1 MSHQDL
7 LESFRTAYQN
17 LQLLPLLTQEEF
29 NKFGVEYGTDVID
42 ELEQFMED
50 CTPGADKLIFTGHR
64 GCGKSTLLTEF
75 CRRMDDRY
83 FVVFFSI
90 ADLIELSDVNHVNIL
105 FAIAMQLMDAARK
118 RKVSIQQTTEKVFY
132 EWLGTYTRTEVPAK
146 EKLES
151 GFNFFGQVQIKLKT
165 NATIREEIRIEFSRK
180 LSDLIDQIEQIAAE
194 IKTATNQEILV
205 VIDDLDKLD
214 LSVVDQVYFNNVKA
228 LFQPQFRAIY
238 TVPIAATHDIRL
250 VSTLR
255 SETYRILSMQ
265 ISRFYTQEI
274 PSEAEPK
281 LLEDQIKI
289 FREILQK
296 RVPDSLMEA
305 GVVDQLI
312 LNSGGVLRELIR
324 LASQCCSK
332 VLVQIRRELRKGTED
347 QNLPGL
353 QLNREILEQALIDL
367 QISFAEPLGQKD
379 YEMLRIIHQGS
390 LPVDAESQR
399 FLDLLHGLYILEYRD
414 TEFRYG
420 LHPIVANLLRQKGLI
435 D

>member
-1 MSHQDL
+1 
-7 LESFRTAYQN
+7 
-17 LQLLPLLTQEEF
+17 
-29 NKFGVEYGTDVID
+29 
-42 ELEQFMED
+42 
-50 CTPGADKLIFTGHR
+50 
-64 GCGKSTLLTEF
+64 
-75 CRRMDDRY
+75 
-83 FVVFFSI
+83 
-90 ADLIELSDVNHVNIL
+90 
-105 FAIAMQLMDAARK
+105 
-118 RKVSIQQTTEKVFY
+118 
-132 EWLGTYTRTEVPAK
+132 
-146 EKLES
+146 
-151 GFNFFGQVQIKLKT
+151 
-165 NATIREEIRIEFSRK
+165 
-180 LSDLIDQIEQIAAE
+180 LIDQIEQIAAE
-194 IKTATNQEILV
+194 IKTATGREILV

-214 LSVVDQVYFNNVKA
+214 LSVVDEVYVNNVKA

-274 PSEAEPK
+274 PSETEPK
-281 LLEDQIKI
+281 LLEDQIKV

-305 GVVDQLI
+305 GVVDRLI

-347 QNLPGL
+347 QNLPVF
-353 QLNREILEQALIDL
+353 QLNREILDQALIDL

-414 TEFRYG
+414 TELRYG

>member
-146 EKLES
+146 E
-151 GFNFFGQVQIKLKT
+151 N
-165 NATIREEIRIEFSRK
+165 
-180 LSDLIDQIEQIAAE
+180 
-194 IKTATNQEILV
+194 
-205 VIDDLDKLD
+205 
-214 LSVVDQVYFNNVKA
+214 
-228 LFQPQFRAIY
+228 
-238 TVPIAATHDIRL
+238 
-250 VSTLR
+250 
-255 SETYRILSMQ
+255 
-265 ISRFYTQEI
+265 
-274 PSEAEPK
+274 
-281 LLEDQIKI
+281 
-289 FREILQK
+289 
-296 RVPDSLMEA
+296 
-305 GVVDQLI
+305 
-312 LNSGGVLRELIR
+312 
-324 LASQCCSK
+324 
-332 VLVQIRRELRKGTED
+332 
-347 QNLPGL
+347 
-353 QLNREILEQALIDL
+353 
-367 QISFAEPLGQKD
+367 
-379 YEMLRIIHQGS
+379 
-390 LPVDAESQR
+390 
-399 FLDLLHGLYILEYRD
+399 
-414 TEFRYG
+414 
-420 LHPIVANLLRQKGLI
+420 
-435 D
+435 